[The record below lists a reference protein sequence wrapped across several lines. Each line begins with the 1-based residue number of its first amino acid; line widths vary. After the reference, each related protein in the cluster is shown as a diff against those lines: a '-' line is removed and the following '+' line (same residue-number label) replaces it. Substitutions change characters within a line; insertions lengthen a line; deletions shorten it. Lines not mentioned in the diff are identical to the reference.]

1 MSSDPHNSPDRDE
14 VNPPEDATA
23 RIDPVPAREEAQDPH
38 GESAPGPETG
48 HGSPGYGSP
57 SPEGRSSEE
66 SSPLNAPDAP
76 PAPPGSQPGSGQYT
90 QAEHGEGQ
98 YGGGQYGQDQYG
110 QGQYTQAEHGQGQY
124 GQGQHGQDQYGQGQ
138 HGQDPYGH
146 GQYGQNP
153 HGQYPQGGDQY
164 GGDQYGQDQYA
175 QSQHYQD
182 PAYAAPG
189 GYAGYGSGAAF
200 ADSSQ
205 KQPRNKRTV
214 GVGSLALAV
223 LLAGLLGG
231 GVVAGSQAV
240 LGDGGSVSTSASDGI
255 EINNPDSAT
264 VVTAAAAK
272 ASPSV
277 VTLAV
282 NDGSQGGSGSG
293 IILDEEGHVLT
304 NTHVVTL
311 GGAAADPEI
320 EVRMSDGSVSAAELV
335 GTDPLSDLAVIKLE
349 NIDGI
354 QPAELGSS
362 GDLNVGDQ
370 SIAIGAPLGLSGTVT
385 DGIVSTLNRTIS
397 VASSAVE
404 DDGAD
409 APEAPEEGSEEDG
422 FEFYFPDMEGSPT
435 QGSIHLNVIQ
445 TDAAINRG
453 NSGGALVD
461 DEGRVIGVNV
471 AIASSG
477 GGAETDAGSIGVG
490 FAVPIDYAQRVAQEL
505 IDTGEVSHGLLGV
518 TVAAAG
524 SQDASGETDPGVAPV
539 MPGFTV
545 GALIDDVP
553 GNTPAADAGL
563 TTGDI
568 ITAVNDRRIEDSLA
582 LTATIREY
590 PAGETVT
597 ITYVR
602 DGAEEE
608 TEVTLGAT

>member
-1 MSSDPHNSPDRDE
+1 MSSDPHNGPRRDD
-14 VNPPEDATA
+14 VDPPEDATA
-23 RIDPVPAREEAQDPH
+23 RIDPVPPGPVSPEADVPAQA
-38 GESAPGPETG
+38 GAESYSANWPASPSGTPSSQHHRAEQGGYAPGEPGQEQHQPQHGQPQHGQPQYGQDANDQYGQDQHG
-48 HGSPGYGSP
+48 HDQYGQH
-57 SPEGRSSEE
+57 GQ
-66 SSPLNAPDAP
+66 D
-76 PAPPGSQPGSGQYT
+76 QSGQY
-90 QAEHGEGQ
+90 GQ
-98 YGGGQYGQDQYG
+98 YGQGQYGQDQ
-110 QGQYTQAEHGQGQY
+110 QGQY
-124 GQGQHGQDQYGQGQ
+124 GQPQYN
-138 HGQDPYGH
+138 QDPSYGGAGH
-146 GQYGQNP
+146 GAYG
-153 HGQYPQGGDQY
+153 
-164 GGDQYGQDQYA
+164 
-175 QSQHYQD
+175 
-182 PAYAAPG
+182 
-189 GYAGYGSGAAF
+189 GYGSGAAF
-200 ADSSQ
+200 AHPSQ
-205 KQPRNKRTV
+205 QQPGARRTV
-214 GVGSLALAV
+214 GVGGLALAV

-231 GVVAGSQAV
+231 GVVAGTQAV
-240 LGDGGSVSTSASDGI
+240 LDDGSISTSSAGGI

-282 NDGSQGGSGSG
+282 SEGGQGGSGSG

-311 GGAAADPEI
+311 GGAAPDPDI
-320 EVRMSDGSVSAAELV
+320 QARMSDGSVSNATLV
-335 GTDPLSDLAVIKLE
+335 GTDPLSDLAVIQLE
-349 NIDGI
+349 DIEGI

-370 SIAIGAPLGLSGTVT
+370 TIAIGAPLGLAGTVT

-404 DDGAD
+404 DEGAD

-477 GGAETDAGSIGVG
+477 GGAESDAGSIGVG

-524 SQDASGETDPGVAPV
+524 SQEVPDETDTGLAPV

-553 GNTPAADAGL
+553 GNTPAAEAGL

-590 PAGETVT
+590 AAGETVT
-597 ITYVR
+597 ISYTR
-602 DGAEEE
+602 DGQQEE

>member
-1 MSSDPHNSPDRDE
+1 M
-14 VNPPEDATA
+14 
-23 RIDPVPAREEAQDPH
+23 
-38 GESAPGPETG
+38 ESVPGPETG
-48 HGSPGYGSP
+48 HGSQGHGSP
-57 SPEGRSSEE
+57 SPEGRSPEE
-66 SSPLNAPDAP
+66 SSPLNASDVP
-76 PAPPGSQPGSGQYT
+76 PAPAGSQPGSGQYT
-90 QAEHGEGQ
+90 QAEHGQGQ
-98 YGGGQYGQDQYG
+98 YGGGQYGQGQHGHDQYG
-110 QGQYTQAEHGQGQY
+110 QGQYTQAEHGEGQY
-124 GQGQHGQDQYGQGQ
+124 GQGHY
-138 HGQDPYGH
+138 GQDPY
-146 GQYGQNP
+146 
-153 HGQYPQGGDQY
+153 GQYPQGGVQYGADQY
-164 GGDQYGQDQYA
+164 GGVQYGQDPYA

-182 PAYAAPG
+182 PSLASTG

-240 LGDGGSVSTSASDGI
+240 LGDGGSVSTSASGGI

-409 APEAPEEGSEEDG
+409 APEAPEDGSEEDG
-422 FEFYFPDMEGSPT
+422 FEFYFPDMEDLP
-435 QGSIHLNVIQ
+435 
-445 TDAAINRG
+445 
-453 NSGGALVD
+453 
-461 DEGRVIGVNV
+461 
-471 AIASSG
+471 
-477 GGAETDAGSIGVG
+477 
-490 FAVPIDYAQRVAQEL
+490 PK
-505 IDTGEVSHGLLGV
+505 
-518 TVAAAG
+518 
-524 SQDASGETDPGVAPV
+524 
-539 MPGFTV
+539 
-545 GALIDDVP
+545 
-553 GNTPAADAGL
+553 
-563 TTGDI
+563 
-568 ITAVNDRRIEDSLA
+568 DRS
-582 LTATIREY
+582 TST
-590 PAGETVT
+590 
-597 ITYVR
+597 
-602 DGAEEE
+602 
-608 TEVTLGAT
+608 

>member
-1 MSSDPHNSPDRDE
+1 MSSDPSKSPDRDE

-38 GESAPGPETG
+38 GESVPGPETG
-48 HGSPGYGSP
+48 HGSQGHGSP
-57 SPEGRSSEE
+57 SPEGRSPEE
-66 SSPLNAPDAP
+66 SSPLNASDAP
-76 PAPPGSQPGSGQYT
+76 PAPAGSQPGSGQYT
-90 QAEHGEGQ
+90 QAEHGQGQ
-98 YGGGQYGQDQYG
+98 YGGGQYGQGQHGHDQYG
-110 QGQYTQAEHGQGQY
+110 QGQYTQAEHGEGQY
-124 GQGQHGQDQYGQGQ
+124 GQGQY
-138 HGQDPYGH
+138 
-146 GQYGQNP
+146 
-153 HGQYPQGGDQY
+153 GQYPQGGVHYGADQY
-164 GGDQYGQDQYA
+164 GGVQYGQDPYA
-175 QSQHYQD
+175 QSQPYQD
-182 PAYAAPG
+182 PSLASTG

-240 LGDGGSVSTSASDGI
+240 LGDGGSVSTSASGGI

-409 APEAPEEGSEEDG
+409 APEAPEDGSEEDG